1 MHGAFQA
8 AGLLLASL
16 KVQRLDCLPIIE
28 LRSNRNMWSHS
39 LALVYEPARTALREC
54 LPRWSILFIYFFLFF
69 ILRGGSASQRER
81 RRINKFTAG
90 RWTEHRVAPL
100 RHRSYSRERAA
111 AQRRRVWEAVL
122 FFRGMAQP
130 DYYMQPLLCANA
142 VKSQL
147 RRSSAWK
154 TPIKMLIM
162 CGASACATKAQG

>member
-1 MHGAFQA
+1 MHGTFQA

-39 LALVYEPARTALREC
+39 LALVYEPARPALREC

-69 ILRGGSASQRER
+69 ILRGGSASESQRERER

-100 RHRSYSRERAA
+100 RHRSYSRARQQE
-111 AQRRRVWEAVL
+111 RRRVWEAVL

-147 RRSSAWK
+147 RRSSA
-154 TPIKMLIM
+154 
-162 CGASACATKAQG
+162 